1 MAEVSWLIC
10 CEEFIVKE
18 NGLCDAK
25 DLLFELHSPQVPVVG
40 KVGIDVAALWR
51 TDDPETEP
59 PLTIR
64 MAMVF
69 KGGVVQPSNETWTL
83 TFTSPQVLWYK
94 RITDLY
100 LQEYGFTSIAIQA
113 LEDGEWT
120 TKAEYPI
127 MVMSSREPV

>member
-18 NGLCDAK
+18 NGLFDAK
-25 DLLFELHSPQVPVVG
+25 DLLFELHTPQVPVVG

-51 TDDPETEP
+51 TDDPEGEA

-113 LEDGEWT
+113 LENGEWE

-127 MVMSSREPV
+127 MVMSSREVV